1 MKRARI
7 GILIIAALATTS
19 ILAANGC
26 SRWIAHAIVDAPN
39 KGVAQVPP
47 APRAEFEAL
56 GVSRAERIEVGPP
69 SAELDCWIIDPT
81 QSPRGTVVV
90 LHGVRDRKRTQVGL
104 GRKLA
109 EQGYRAVLIDLRGH
123 GESTGDFITYGVVE
137 SRDLAQALD
146 ALDARG
152 LIHEPIGVIG
162 ASFGGA
168 CAIKLAAI
176 DERVKAVIAIATYTS
191 LRDVVPNYLGR
202 MGMGWLVSDAT
213 LEDSFA
219 IAGEL
224 ASFNATE
231 ANPIEAIG
239 KVHAPVLLI
248 HGDEDSHIP
257 PDHSQRLHEAA
268 PEHSKLVIIPAANH
282 DTIMMDRDG
291 TIWRETLA
299 WLTEY
304 LE

>member
-1 MKRARI
+1 M
-7 GILIIAALATTS
+7 
-19 ILAANGC
+19 
-26 SRWIAHAIVDAPN
+26 
-39 KGVAQVPP
+39 
-47 APRAEFEAL
+47 
-56 GVSRAERIEVGPP
+56 
-69 SAELDCWIIDPT
+69 
-81 QSPRGTVVV
+81 
-90 LHGVRDRKRTQVGL
+90 
-104 GRKLA
+104 
-109 EQGYRAVLIDLRGH
+109 
-123 GESTGDFITYGVVE
+123 
-137 SRDLAQALD
+137 
-146 ALDARG
+146 
-152 LIHEPIGVIG
+152 
-162 ASFGGA
+162 
-168 CAIKLAAI
+168 
-176 DERVKAVIAIATYTS
+176 
-191 LRDVVPNYLGR
+191 
-202 MGMGWLVSDAT
+202 
-213 LEDSFA
+213 
-219 IAGEL
+219 